1 MSESR
6 LQERY
11 KKEIVPSLLKE
22 FSYSSVMQVPRL
34 QKITLNIGVGE
45 AVGNPKALEAV
56 VGDLTKV
63 AGQKPVITKAK
74 KSIANFKLRQGME
87 IGAMATLRQH
97 RMWHFLDRLISVA
110 LPRVRDFRGLPR
122 KGFDGHG
129 NYTLGVREQIIF
141 PEIGFDE
148 IDKIRGMNI
157 TMTTTAATDE
167 EALRLL
173 EMLGV
178 PFRKA

>member
-1 MSESR
+1 MTESR

-63 AGQKPVITKAK
+63 AGQKPIITKAK

>member
-1 MSESR
+1 MAASR

-11 KKEIVPSLLKE
+11 KTEIVPAMIKE
-22 FSYSSVMQVPRL
+22 FAYTSVMQVPRL
-34 QKITLNIGVGE
+34 EKITLNVGVGE

-56 VGDLTKV
+56 VGDIAKI
-63 AGQKPVITKAK
+63 AGQKPVVTRAR
-74 KSIANFKLRQGME
+74 KSIANFKIRQGME
-87 IGAMATLRQH
+87 IGAMATLRQQ

-122 KGFDGHG
+122 RGFDGHG

-141 PEIGFDE
+141 PEISFDE

-157 TMTTTAATDE
+157 TMTTNARTDE

>member
-1 MSESR
+1 MSVSR

-11 KKEIVPSLLKE
+11 KHEIVASLLKE
-22 FSYSSVMQVPRL
+22 FAYKSVMEVPRL
-34 QKITLNIGVGE
+34 EKITLNVGVGE

-56 VGDLTKV
+56 IGDLIKI

-74 KSIANFKLRQGME
+74 KSIANFKVRAGMQ
-87 IGAMATLRQH
+87 IGAMATLRQQ

-122 KGFDGHG
+122 RGFDGHG

-141 PEIGFDE
+141 PEISFDD

-157 TMTTTAATDE
+157 TMTTTARTDE

-173 EMLGV
+173 ELLGV
-178 PFRKA
+178 PFRKT

>member
-141 PEIGFDE
+141 PEISFDE

-157 TMTTTAATDE
+157 TMTTTADTDE

>member
-1 MSESR
+1 MSVSR

-11 KKEIVPSLLKE
+11 KHEIVASLLKE
-22 FSYSSVMQVPRL
+22 FAYKSVMEVPRL
-34 QKITLNIGVGE
+34 EKITLNVGVGE

-56 VGDLTKV
+56 IGDLTKI

-74 KSIANFKLRQGME
+74 KSIANFKVRAGMQ
-87 IGAMATLRQH
+87 IGAMATLRQQ

-122 KGFDGHG
+122 RGFDGHG

-141 PEIGFDE
+141 PEISFDD

-157 TMTTTAATDE
+157 TMTTTARTDE

-173 EMLGV
+173 ELLGV
-178 PFRKA
+178 PFRRA

>member
-1 MSESR
+1 MNPSR
-6 LQERY
+6 LQTRY
-11 KKEIVPSLLKE
+11 KGEIAPALLKE
-22 FSYSSVMQVPRL
+22 FGYQSPMQVPRL
-34 QKITLNIGVGE
+34 QKITLNVGVGE

-56 VGDLTKV
+56 VNDLTKM
-63 AGQKPVITKAK
+63 AGQKPVVTKAK
-74 KSIANFKLRQGME
+74 KSIANFKIRQGME
-87 IGAMATLRQH
+87 IGAMATLRQQ
-97 RMWHFLDRLISVA
+97 RMWHFLDRLVSVA

-122 KGFDGHG
+122 RGFDGHG

-148 IDKIRGMNI
+148 IDRIRGMNI
-157 TMTTTAATDE
+157 TMTTTARTDE